1 MARKKIPDENLSP
14 EQRKRRERN
23 EKYRLKA
30 KETVSQNLFYMDKKK
45 ALRQPKNL
53 SQIPSQI
60 DRRSQSKSLVRESDR
75 GVLQHSLSQVKS
87 QMAIKMTSPEIF
99 NNEHS
104 QPSPLSQNLS
114 QNLSQIGSQTMTQN
128 QSQISN
134 ETQKVVSLK
143 VSNPGSQISSR
154 WESLFNL
161 AAHPEYL
168 LSMIPVLIL
177 SAYLTYQNYLFFEKI
192 ESSSFVAS
200 INACISE
207 LVLII
212 LAASL
217 AFSSKKTHKF
227 FLSLFLI
234 STIVGLGSFF
244 HGAISD
250 VLSEKSKEKEFITK
264 AINVHLSS
272 IEALP
277 ASYVSRRQELQKKI
291 DDERAK
297 LTKLDSTND
306 HATNSSIS
314 NTTSK
319 ISYAF
324 WIRFVAMILNAYL
337 VHCLFSRL
345 KHTGC
350 FDH

>member
-1 MARKKIPDENLSP
+1 MMEVLIKMARKRIPDEDLSE
-14 EQRKRRERN
+14 EQRKKREKNDR
-23 EKYRLKA
+23 YRQNKQPLIHTGKVLKFKKTDLKSPKQTQMSSQTETQIKIEPQMETQTTNQENLNNKDILNNDPH
-30 KETVSQNLFYMDKKK
+30 KETLFPSITQSQTT
-45 ALRQPKNL
+45 P
-53 SQIPSQI
+53 QI
-60 DRRSQSKSLVRESDR
+60 E
-75 GVLQHSLSQVKS
+75 
-87 QMAIKMTSPEIF
+87 
-99 NNEHS
+99 
-104 QPSPLSQNLS
+104 
-114 QNLSQIGSQTMTQN
+114 SQIGLQTMAQT

-134 ETQKVVSLK
+134 ETQKMVSLK
-143 VSNPGSQISSR
+143 VSNPVSQISSR

-168 LSMIPVLIL
+168 LSIIPVIIL

-192 ESSSFVAS
+192 ESSSFVAA

-212 LAASL
+212 LAASI
-217 AFSSKKTHKF
+217 AFSSKKMHKF

-234 STIVGLGSFF
+234 STILGLGSFF

-306 HATNSSIS
+306 QATNSSIS

-345 KHTGC
+345 KRTGC
-350 FDH
+350 FDY